1 MQKYTLK
8 QVIKIG
14 AEKNYENKIKTYLHS
29 KKCYCVKY
37 FGCMYSTSGTPDL
50 LCCING
56 HFVAIEVKAQDGVPS
71 ELQLQKIKDIR
82 KAGGFGYVAYPS
94 GWNKL
99 KDIIDGILED
109 RFNKEEEMILK

>member
-1 MQKYTLK
+1 MA
-8 QVIKIG
+8 
-14 AEKNYENKIKTYLHS
+14 AEKQFENRIKNYLKS
-29 KKCYCVKY
+29 KNCYCVKY

-50 LCCING
+50 LTCING
-56 HFVAIEVKAQDGVPS
+56 YFVAIEVKAQDGEPS

-82 KAGGFGYVAYPS
+82 KAGGFAYVVYPS

-109 RFNKEEEMILK
+109 KFNKDEEMILK